1 MLEQYGIPLYLEKL
15 IFSLAIIV
23 MSFIVA
29 WLTRLI
35 LSLIVTRVVTKTK
48 STLDDVM
55 FEGLGQPIY
64 YLILTGGMAYE
75 IDYIFKSF
83 EFISPAIHQMLKG
96 ITFTAAAVLIG
107 WMVTRFTIGI
117 TGWYAKRIAE
127 KTKTQIDDEFI
138 PIFNRAFKSIVIVL
152 VLMAILSHFEVDI
165 KGLVAVLGVGS
176 LALALAAQD
185 TLANMIAGFIL
196 MIDRPFRVGDRVM
209 FNDQRKLDVYEIGL
223 RSTKFLTL
231 ENTLVIIPNAEL
243 SKMTIDNTSYPEP
256 TIRVKLDV
264 GVAYGSDV
272 DVVKKYLLE
281 ATVAHSSVLKKPE
294 PFIQFINF
302 GESSLDFRIYAFI
315 EANRDQWR
323 IGNAIREN
331 VYKILN
337 RENIEIPFPQRVL
350 HIPAQEVANKL
361 ENN

>member
-1 MLEQYGIPLYLEKL
+1 MFQG
-15 IFSLAIIV
+15 
-23 MSFIVA
+23 
-29 WLTRLI
+29 
-35 LSLIVTRVVTKTK
+35 
-48 STLDDVM
+48 LD
-55 FEGLGQPIY
+55 QPVY
-64 YLILTGGMAYE
+64 YLIITGGIAYE
-75 IDYIFKSF
+75 IDYLFKSF
-83 EFISPAIHQMLKG
+83 EFLSPVIHQMLKG
-96 ITFTAAAVLIG
+96 VTFATAAILIG

-152 VLMAILSHFEVDI
+152 VLMAILSHFKVDI

-209 FNDQRKLDVYEIGL
+209 FNDRRKLDVYEIGL

-264 GVAYGSDV
+264 GVAYGSDI
-272 DVVKKYLLE
+272 DLVKKLLLE
-281 ATVAHSSVLKKPE
+281 AAVEHPDSLTKPE
-294 PFIQFINF
+294 SNVQFINF
-302 GESSLDFRIYAFI
+302 GDSSLDFRIYAFI
-315 EANRDQWR
+315 QANKNQWR
-323 IGNAIREN
+323 VENAIREN
-331 VYKILN
+331 VYKIFK

-350 HIPAQEVANKL
+350 HIPSQEIHKEKDND
-361 ENN
+361 